1 MHDAY
6 HHAPSLFKAL
16 HLLTRLARLAL
27 PLVAVVTA
35 CLIGVEALDVEQQE
49 VLKTRTTQEARK
61 TKAQALPPLLIP
73 EPLPFPAQLSVQ
85 DQVPYRFKVPNA
97 EFTLEARAPRLWG
110 WKALSGEVVRLAP
123 SGPESPEPKSV
134 VTVSTGCFGPC
145 DDLSRNIA
153 NALITHLR
161 TLSRQGVNARVV
173 HWHVHHASWLEYSLL
188 TDNAEG
194 QAQLT
199 GVTLRWEDEWLNA
212 LRCEMSA
219 PIELPFEHEEVLHL
233 AWDLWAPLFV
243 SRCRELKVLSWE

>member
-1 MHDAY
+1 MEIVDAVG
-6 HHAPSLFKAL
+6 
-16 HLLTRLARLAL
+16 
-27 PLVAVVTA
+27 VA
-35 CLIGVEALDVEQQE
+35 Q
-49 VLKTRTTQEARK
+49 
-61 TKAQALPPLLIP
+61 PPGI
-73 EPLPFPAQLSVQ
+73 A
-85 DQVPYRFKVPNA
+85 
-97 EFTLEARAPRLWG
+97 
-110 WKALSGEVVRLAP
+110 GEVV
-123 SGPESPEPKSV
+123 
-134 VTVSTGCFGPC
+134 
-145 DDLSRNIA
+145 
-153 NALITHLR
+153 ITHLR